1 MKTIELTDPKGRK
14 TLMYS
19 IESDNI
25 SGINNTRLER
35 VRVKEAR
42 LGDKTRRR
50 FHISDK
56 EEKDIIV
63 LSLIDKQVFVNIAIV
78 SNGVFRLASVST
90 KLEYIETKADKVI
103 ELYYTPTCARKIFV
117 IDLETGNEVEPEI
130 NMTASGEM
138 KGLINLSIGKKY
150 LTIELR
156 NKPQKT
162 MLIGACQIL
171 LDNEVLSLNINKEE
185 AKKINIDKYKEI
197 INSGKSVEKRLVDQ
211 SMEKEI

>member
-1 MKTIELTDPKGRK
+1 MKTIELIDPKGRK

-19 IESDNI
+19 IETDNV

-35 VRVKEAR
+35 VRVQEAR

-63 LSLIDKQVFVNIAIV
+63 LSLMEKQVFVNIAIV

-171 LDNEVLSLNINKEE
+171 FDNEVLSLNINKEE